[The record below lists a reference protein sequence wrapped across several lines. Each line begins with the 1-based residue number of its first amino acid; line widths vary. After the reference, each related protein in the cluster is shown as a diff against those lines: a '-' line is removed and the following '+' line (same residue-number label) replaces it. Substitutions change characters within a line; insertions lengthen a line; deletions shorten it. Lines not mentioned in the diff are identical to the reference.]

1 MKNKTFI
8 NIQPQEVTEGGE
20 RKVRYKGSDG
30 KLHGISAADNGGDT
44 AQSKSYAIVNNP
56 DAYLIVPGTEYTYNG
71 QQLYKAVTCDD
82 AQTEIS
88 ATELA
93 EILKNDPNTTVIYRA
108 IPDGRSKEETAILTT
123 KQFDNALSTILLEGA
138 LAGNKTTNV
147 QCFVYGANNQ
157 IKVFTSL
164 VS

>member
-1 MKNKTFI
+1 MKKKFM
-8 NIQPQEVTEGGE
+8 NIRPQEVTENGE
-20 RKVRYKGSDG
+20 RSLQYKGSDG
-30 KLHGISAADNGGDT
+30 KMHGISAAGNGGDA

-71 QQLYKAVTCDD
+71 QLLYKAVTCDD

-88 ATELA
+88 ASELA

-108 IPDGRSKEETAILTT
+108 IPDGRSNEETAILRTV
-123 KQFDNALSTILLEGA
+123 QFDNALTTVSLEGA
-138 LAGNKTTNV
+138 LAGNKLTKV
-147 QCFVYGANNQ
+147 QCYVYSTENQ

>member
-1 MKNKTFI
+1 MKKKFM
-8 NIQPQEVTEGGE
+8 NIRPQEVTENGE
-20 RKVRYKGSDG
+20 RSLQYKGSDG
-30 KLHGISAADNGGDT
+30 KMHGISAAGNGGDT

-71 QQLYKAVTCDD
+71 QLLYKAVTCDD

-88 ATELA
+88 ASELA
-93 EILKNDPNTTVIYRA
+93 EILKN
-108 IPDGRSKEETAILTT
+108 EETAILRTV
-123 KQFDNALSTILLEGA
+123 QFDNALTTVSLEGA
-138 LAGNKTTNV
+138 LAGNKLTKV
-147 QCFVYGANNQ
+147 QCYVYSTENQ